1 MANAGFSAA
10 VDYFGPI
17 DGLTAKESSENGSS
31 SVAEASN
38 RFGDTIAVDKYD
50 DRKHP
55 SVTYAVTSEVSAFPA
70 LGSIK
75 TSGGMKIMVTNI
87 AITTAAGQPPT
98 VTISG
103 EEVPNAVSE
112 ARTYSVSATVL
123 PRCKAQDVNNIFN
136 DQYTGQSTL
145 VDFTSVNTTFSVDFV
160 NQSVAGEIVAACPSK
175 GKVEVQATLTSA
187 DGTGELSLATTR
199 TKATLSASSKNAPD
213 AGYVQITATATEALV
228 GVEANQ

>member
-10 VDYFGPI
+10 TDYFGPI
-17 DGLTAKESSENGSS
+17 VGLTAKESSENGSS

-55 SVTYAVTSEVSAFPA
+55 SVTYAVTGEASTFPA

-75 TSGGMKIMVTNI
+75 TLDGMKIMVTNI
-87 AITTAAGQPPT
+87 AISTAAGQPPT

-103 EEVPNAVSE
+103 EEVPNAVSQV
-112 ARTYSVSATVL
+112 RTYSVSATVK
-123 PRCKAQDVNNIFN
+123 PRCKAQDVFGMFK
-136 DQYTGQSTL
+136 DEYTETTTL
-145 VDFTSVNTTFSVDFV
+145 VDFTSVNTTFSVEFIS
-160 NQSVAGEIVAACPSK
+160 QTVAGEIVAACPSK

-187 DGTGELSLATTR
+187 DGTGLLTLASGR
-199 TKATLSASSKNAPD
+199 DGATLSASSKNAPD
-213 AGYVQITATATEALV
+213 AGYVQITATATEALQ
-228 GVEANQ
+228 GVEAN